1 MRPALLGCALFR
13 FCPALVMDDLRA
25 TFARFGSLQ
34 PQSADAWQGP
44 FPLPDVLARFYAHVG
59 PFGEVFNPAKGP
71 CGITIPGLE
80 VWIPPLQRLW
90 AYQAGYRWNGNDGEP
105 ISDWPAQWL
114 VIADRGADPLILD
127 IDDGRVLFARHG
139 AGHWDADDFAADVPT
154 LMAALAA
161 AGSVYLDADED
172 LYSDDDDGGIRPV
185 HREAALR
192 AVAAVMGG
200 TDEAELFLDAM
211 Q

>member
-1 MRPALLGCALFR
+1 
-13 FCPALVMDDLRA
+13 MDELHA
-25 TFARFGSLQ
+25 AFARFGTLQ
-34 PQSADAWQGP
+34 PQYADAWQGP
-44 FPLPDVLARFYAHVG
+44 FPLPSALATFYARVG
-59 PFGEVFNPAKGP
+59 PFGETINAAKGP
-71 CGITIPGLE
+71 RGITIPGVE
-80 VWIPPLQRLW
+80 VWIPPLHRLW
-90 AYQAGYRWNGNDGEP
+90 AYQAGYRWNGIDGEP

-127 IDDGRVLFARHG
+127 IHDGRVLFAQHA
-139 AGHWDADDFAADVPT
+139 AGHWDAGGFAADVPT

-161 AGSVYLDADED
+161 AGSVYLDAEED

-192 AVAAVMGG
+192 AVAAVLGS
-200 TDEAELFLDAM
+200 TDEAERLLEAL

>member
-1 MRPALLGCALFR
+1 
-13 FCPALVMDDLRA
+13 MDDLRA

-44 FPLPDVLARFYAHVG
+44 FPLPSALAAFYAHIG
-59 PFGEVFNPAKGP
+59 PFGETINAAKGP

-105 ISDWPAQWL
+105 IGDWPAHWL
-114 VIADRGADPLILD
+114 VIADCGADPFILD

-139 AGHWDADDFAADVPT
+139 AGHWDASGFAADVPI

-192 AVAAVMGG
+192 AVAAVLGS
-200 TDEAELFLDAM
+200 THEAELFLDAM

>member
-105 ISDWPAQWL
+105 IGDWPAHWL
-114 VIADRGADPLILD
+114 VIADCGADPFILD

-139 AGHWDADDFAADVPT
+139 AGHWDASGFAADVPI

-192 AVAAVMGG
+192 AVAAVLGS
-200 TDEAELFLDAM
+200 THEAELFLDAM